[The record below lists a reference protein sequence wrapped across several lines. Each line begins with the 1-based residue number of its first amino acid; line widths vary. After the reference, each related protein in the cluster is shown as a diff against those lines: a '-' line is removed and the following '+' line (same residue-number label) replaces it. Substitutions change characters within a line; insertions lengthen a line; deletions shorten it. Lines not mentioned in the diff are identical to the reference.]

1 MFHIRRNML
10 QNTLL
15 FFVLVLGIYSVIMSL
30 VMNTKNFISAL
41 LFKVLPFWLGLGCVL
56 YFLLVTGL
64 IK

>member
-1 MFHIRRNML
+1 ML